1 MLAFCHEK
9 VMNTVKLMWF
19 FEFKPKIFSKYF
31 FGKRV
36 KKLIMKL
43 QYKILCVFT
52 VILLSIIGCSD
63 DRSLEEKFD
72 DIELGMSYDEVRDI
86 MGEPDDAYSTGT
98 TWHYYISPT
107 PSRTGD
113 LLLILFIKGIVIQKQ
128 RLS

>member
-1 MLAFCHEK
+1 
-9 VMNTVKLMWF
+9 
-19 FEFKPKIFSKYF
+19 
-31 FGKRV
+31 
-36 KKLIMKL
+36 MKL

-128 RLS
+128 RLSQIYVAETEKLPYKTISNNNTVGQDNG